1 MDRGLRRIA
10 IFSYHFGVCTVNWT
24 GRFWKS
30 RAVSLSSTISQYD
43 ACYLGMTQIIVKDH
57 VAYKCRS
64 CHWIKILGT
73 CQHET
78 ERIATAT
85 IAITNREPQNL
96 ESSELIR
103 FHMIRVYLF
112 KNWTKETKISNFWP
126 VFKAKVDQEPSCFL
140 SPLRGENTLGSGQCF
155 LWILR
160 DIEELQ
166 SDREEGI

>member
-1 MDRGLRRIA
+1 
-10 IFSYHFGVCTVNWT
+10 
-24 GRFWKS
+24 
-30 RAVSLSSTISQYD
+30 
-43 ACYLGMTQIIVKDH
+43 
-57 VAYKCRS
+57 
-64 CHWIKILGT
+64 
-73 CQHET
+73 
-78 ERIATAT
+78 
-85 IAITNREPQNL
+85 
-96 ESSELIR
+96 
-103 FHMIRVYLF
+103 MIRVYLF